1 MENRPVLSTTSVLVL
16 AKEMNG
22 LGPWC
27 VCSKIGPGS
36 SRFVVGILL
45 EKMDR
50 RFFWAAIHIKIV
62 EHNAMAPC
70 LPSSMFAET
79 KHQNPLEG
87 QRFPNGTHGPSM
99 VAPITERVLVNGGG

>member
-1 MENRPVLSTTSVLVL
+1 MLSTTSVLVL
-16 AKEMNG
+16 AKERNG

-50 RFFWAAIHIKIV
+50 SFSGLLSTSKLLNIMPWAHV
-62 EHNAMAPC
+62 C
-70 LPSSMFAET
+70 LHLCSL
-79 KHQNPLEG
+79 KRN
-87 QRFPNGTHGPSM
+87 
-99 VAPITERVLVNGGG
+99 TEIF